1 LATIAQASN
10 NQDTQKIN
18 PSKETRK
25 TNNAGLVDYQ
35 QLMAIISVIE
45 DDPMFVKLIGSALE
59 QLEHSARFY
68 ADGASGLTG
77 IYDHPP
83 DLLIL
88 DLNLPDAD
96 GIDIAR
102 TVREH
107 PELNTIPILMLTA
120 RTDLDSR
127 VRGLQYAD
135 DYLGKPFVLEE
146 LSARILALLRRSRA
160 AQENKNSD
168 TPLNARELAGK
179 TIKHYQ
185 LHNTLGEGSMSI
197 VYHAFDTRL
206 KRPIAMKFITNA
218 FSDDTV
224 RERFL
229 REAKAA
235 SRLEHVNICPVL
247 TIDELA
253 SGEMFLVMPFFE
265 GETLEDVLTKG
276 RLSYQQACDYAL
288 QIAKGLAQAHA
299 HNIIH
304 RDIKPGNAF
313 VTDDGIVK
321 LLDFGIAKWQ
331 GQAIDTNLTQPG
343 TLLGT
348 VNYMAP
354 EQVRGQ
360 TVGAA
365 ADCWSLGVV
374 FYEMLTGR
382 LPFEAERH
390 DLVRTLSSIVR
401 GQYTPLLEVRPDV
414 PEMLVDIVSRI
425 LQKDPA
431 ARYKTMTALAHDLR
445 RARYALTQS
454 DT

>member
-1 LATIAQASN
+1 
-10 NQDTQKIN
+10 
-18 PSKETRK
+18 
-25 TNNAGLVDYQ
+25 
-35 QLMAIISVIE
+35 MAIISVIE
-45 DDPMFVKLIGSALE
+45 DDPMFIKLIGSALE
-59 QLEHSARFY
+59 KLEHSARFY

-77 IYDHPP
+77 IFDHPP

-96 GIDIAR
+96 GIDIAQR
-102 TVREH
+102 IREH
-107 PELNTIPILMLTA
+107 NDLRTMPILMLTA

-127 VRGLQYAD
+127 VRGLQFAD
-135 DYLGKPFVLEE
+135 DYLGKPFELAE
-146 LSARILALLRRSRA
+146 LSARILALLRRSQT
-160 AQENKNSD
+160 AQESSN
-168 TPLNARELAGK
+168 PLNVHDLAGT
-179 TIKHYQ
+179 TIKHYALQ
-185 LHNTLGEGSMSI
+185 DTLGEGSMSI
-197 VYHAFDTRL
+197 VYKAFDTRL

-218 FSDDTV
+218 FSDDTL

-247 TIDELA
+247 TIDELP
-253 SGEMFLVMPFFE
+253 SGEMFLVMPFFA
-265 GETLEDVLTKG
+265 GETLED
-276 RLSYQQACDYAL
+276 RLARGHLSCEQACDYAM

-313 VTDDGIVK
+313 VTRDGTVK

-348 VNYMAP
+348 VNYMEP

-360 TVGAA
+360 AVGAA

-374 FYEMLTGR
+374 LYEMLSGR

-390 DLVRTLSSIVR
+390 DLVRTVSSIVR
-401 GQYTPLLEVRPDV
+401 GNYTPLTEVRPDV
-414 PEMLVDIVSRI
+414 PEMLVDIVSRS

-431 ARYKTMTALAHDLR
+431 TRYKTMTALAHDLR
-445 RARYALTQS
+445 RARYALSQ
-454 DT
+454 

>member
-1 LATIAQASN
+1 
-10 NQDTQKIN
+10 
-18 PSKETRK
+18 
-25 TNNAGLVDYQ
+25 
-35 QLMAIISVIE
+35 MAIISVIE

-59 QLEHSARFY
+59 KLEHSARFY
-68 ADGASGLTG
+68 ADGATGLTG

-96 GIDIAR
+96 GIDIAQSI
-102 TVREH
+102 REH
-107 PELNTIPILMLTA
+107 TELNTIPILMLTA

-127 VRGLQYAD
+127 VRGLQFAD
-135 DYLGKPFVLEE
+135 DYLGKPFELEE
-146 LSARILALLRRSRA
+146 LSARILALLRRSQA
-160 AQENKNSD
+160 AQERDN

-185 LHNTLGEGSMSI
+185 LENTLGEGSMSI
-197 VYHAFDTRL
+197 VYKAFDTRL
-206 KRPIAMKFITNA
+206 KRPIAMKFITNN
-218 FSDDTV
+218 FSDDTI

-247 TIDELA
+247 TIDELP
-253 SGEMFLVMPFFE
+253 SGEMFLVMPFFA
-265 GETLEDVLTKG
+265 GETLEDVLARG
-276 RLSYQQACDYAL
+276 HLSCEQACDYAM
-288 QIAKGLAQAHA
+288 QIAKGLAQAHT

-313 VTDDGIVK
+313 ITHDSTVK

-331 GQAIDTNLTQPG
+331 GQAINTNLTQPG

-360 TVGAA
+360 AVGAA

-374 FYEMLTGR
+374 LYEMLSGR

-390 DLVRTLSSIVR
+390 DLVRTVSSIVR
-401 GQYTPLLEVRPDV
+401 GQYTPLLEVNPDV
-414 PEMLVDIVSRI
+414 PEMLVDIVSRT
-425 LQKDPA
+425 LQKDPD
-431 ARYKTMTALAHDLR
+431 ARYKTMTAFAHDLR
-445 RARYALTQS
+445 RARYALSQQHGYQQHG
-454 DT
+454 

>member
-1 LATIAQASN
+1 
-10 NQDTQKIN
+10 
-18 PSKETRK
+18 
-25 TNNAGLVDYQ
+25 
-35 QLMAIISVIE
+35 MAIISVIE

-59 QLEHSARFY
+59 KLEHSARFY
-68 ADGASGLTG
+68 ADGATGLTG

-96 GIDIAR
+96 GIDIAQNI
-102 TVREH
+102 REH
-107 PELNTIPILMLTA
+107 AELNTMPILMLTA

-127 VRGLQYAD
+127 VRGLQFAD
-135 DYLGKPFVLEE
+135 DYLGKPFELEE
-146 LSARILALLRRSRA
+146 LSARILALLRRSQA
-160 AQENKNSD
+160 ARERDNA
-168 TPLNARELAGK
+168 PLNARELAGK
-179 TIKHYQ
+179 TIKHYE
-185 LHNTLGEGSMSI
+185 LEGTLGEGSMSI
-197 VYHAFDTRL
+197 VYKAFDTRL

-218 FSDDTV
+218 FSDDTI

-235 SRLEHVNICPVL
+235 SRLEHVNICPVF

-265 GETLEDVLTKG
+265 GETLEDMLARE
-276 RLSYQQACDYAL
+276 RLSCQQACDYAM

-313 VTDDGIVK
+313 ITKDGTVK

-374 FYEMLTGR
+374 LYEMLSGR
-382 LPFEAERH
+382 LPFEGERH
-390 DLVRTLSSIVR
+390 DLVRTVSSIVR
-401 GQYTPLLEVRPDV
+401 GHYTPLLEVNPDV
-414 PEMLVDIVSRI
+414 PEMLVEIVSRT
-425 LQKDPA
+425 LQKGPD
-431 ARYKTMTALAHDLR
+431 ARYKTMTAFAHDLR
-445 RARYALTQS
+445 RARYALSQGGG
-454 DT
+454 